1 MYVDFMSGAA
11 SGGTSDS
18 SSSSSSRPYE
28 EAPDM
33 TVLKACVDR
42 CLADHNAESKK
53 PMPLVMF
60 PDAVE
65 VHEHSTLTILS
76 HICTTCSTC
85 IRATD

>member
-11 SGGTSDS
+11 SGGSD
-18 SSSSSSRPYE
+18 SSSSSRPYE

-65 VHEHSTLTILS
+65 VRTL
-76 HICTTCSTC
+76 CTVMALITV
-85 IRATD
+85 AAHM